1 MPSRRA
7 GSSTSSASERACSAW
22 PTGCSA
28 RWSTP
33 RTTLGFLVV
42 LDRLGPVE
50 RAVYV
55 LADVCGARPS
65 ASSST
70 PTSSARC
77 ASLSGRDGVGE
88 GRSGRDEEDVGDVEG
103 GHVSSTEG
111 RTARIVV
118 GVDGSDGAAAALRWA
133 VEEAELRQAALDAV
147 TAWHIPYAAGS
158 PAIGLVID
166 PEEERAYAAEQLEEV
181 IGTLG
186 ARPRVQVNRVVVE
199 GGAARA
205 LIEAASGAD
214 LLVVGSRGRGGFKG
228 LLLGSVSQQCIHH
241 APCPVVV
248 VRP

>member
-1 MPSRRA
+1 
-7 GSSTSSASERACSAW
+7 
-22 PTGCSA
+22 
-28 RWSTP
+28 
-33 RTTLGFLVV
+33 
-42 LDRLGPVE
+42 
-50 RAVYV
+50 
-55 LADVCGARPS
+55 
-65 ASSST
+65 
-70 PTSSARC
+70 
-77 ASLSGRDGVGE
+77 
-88 GRSGRDEEDVGDVEG
+88 
-103 GHVSSTEG
+103 VSSTEG
-111 RTARIVV
+111 RTGRIVV

-186 ARPRVQVNRVVVE
+186 APPRVQVNRVVVE